1 MPNICLT
8 FGTKVAATKILQ
20 ALTTLD
26 GLAAWWTRET
36 TGNAELGG
44 IIHFT
49 FGGNGGFDMQV
60 LKSEADGVQWQC
72 IQGPQEWLGTRIE
85 FNLLHEATHNQLMF
99 RHIGWSD
106 ETPFFHHC
114 STKWATFLL
123 SLRDYV
129 EQGQGQPF
137 PDDVKIEASGM

>member
-8 FGTKVAATKILQ
+8 FSTQVAATKILQ

-26 GLAAWWTRET
+26 GLSAWWTRET

>member
-8 FGTKVAATKILQ
+8 FGTKAAATQILH

-26 GLAAWWTRET
+26 GLTGWWTRET
-36 TGNAELGG
+36 SGNTTLGG
-44 IIHFT
+44 TIHFT
-49 FGGNGGFDMQV
+49 FGSNGGFDMQV
-60 LKSEADGVQWQC
+60 VKSDAASVHWQC
-72 IQGPQEWLGTRIE
+72 TQGPEEWLGTRIE
-85 FNLLHEATHNQLMF
+85 FTILTEPSHNQLMF
-99 RHIGWSD
+99 RHFGWS
-106 ETPFFHHC
+106 EEVAFFYHC

-129 EQGQGQPF
+129 EQGVGQPF